1 MKATSGHPATG
12 HGMKKS
18 ITGCRA
24 PGSWHR
30 NQAYS
35 GLPDIGLGMTTDIV
49 GIPVIGHLM
58 WVSTAVSPTAT
69 GIQVK
74 ASMAAS
80 GGEMSIG
87 TTLR

>member
-1 MKATSGHPATG
+1 
-12 HGMKKS
+12 MKKS
-18 ITGCRA
+18 ITGCQA

-35 GLPDIGLGMTTDIV
+35 GLLDIGLGMTADIA
-49 GIPVIGHLM
+49 GIPVTGHLM
-58 WVSTAVSPTAT
+58 WASTAALPTAT
-69 GIQVK
+69 GIQVT
-74 ASMAAS
+74 ASMVAS